1 MKNRVKL
8 LSFIIGLSLILIPL
22 TNIKAHNS
30 YNVELNDNKIN
41 NQKYQKNID
50 VEINGKTYTI
60 VAESNI
66 PFDNHP
72 KISPTGLYPKYPIG
86 TRKYVTLYLSRNF
99 LSNFGTITNS
109 AVGAK
114 ALSQA
119 IKKALN
125 KAVPGLGYIAVS
137 TSLIAGGMGLCGI
150 NGIVATVH
158 LKYISHYYHM
168 GGYYVYVWDITKIA
182 LIQY

>member
-8 LSFIIGLSLILIPL
+8 LSFIIGLSLVLIPL
-22 TNIKAHNS
+22 TNIRAHNS
-30 YNVELNDNKIN
+30 NNIELNDNKIN

-50 VEINGKTYTI
+50 VEVNGKTYTI

-66 PFDNHP
+66 PFDNNP
-72 KISPTGLYPKYPIG
+72 KISPTGLYPEYPIG
-86 TRKYVTLYLSRNF
+86 ARKYVTLYLSKSF
-99 LSNFGTITNS
+99 LSDFGTFT
-109 AVGAK
+109 GATIGAAALSKAIGK
-114 ALSQA
+114 ALS
-119 IKKALN
+119 
-125 KAVPGLGYIAVS
+125 KAVPGLSIVAVS
-137 TSLIAGGMGLCGI
+137 ASLIAGGMGVCGI

-182 LIQY
+182 LAKY